1 MNRNKKFIHDWKIK
15 KLQERIASIQQD
27 IEWLE
32 YEKQATANRR
42 DKTTL

>member
-15 KLQERIASIQQD
+15 KLQEKIESLEQD
-27 IEWLE
+27 ILWLE
-32 YEKQATANRR
+32 YERQTTANRR